1 MIAEGLFCLALN
13 AYHEARNQDIR
24 GMVAVSQVV
33 MNRVDSSLYP
43 NTVCEVV
50 QQGPTRESWKTRQ
63 YVDIDEEDRIYYP
76 VRHRCQFSW
85 YCDGKDD
92 APYEEKAWQQ
102 AKLVATGVYYE
113 RLLPLVGNALW
124 YHADYVQPEWAESK
138 REITQIGNHIFYER
152 RKP

>member
-1 MIAEGLFCLALN
+1 MQLYFL
-13 AYHEARNQDIR
+13 
-24 GMVAVSQVV
+24 
-33 MNRVDSSLYP
+33 LYP